1 MLQEVAAERD
11 VLQECMEEQLL
22 KISALQS
29 RLDEQRQK
37 TDSQLK
43 EANLELQTKVHDQE
57 KELNR
62 LLETIENREQEVCTK
77 EVSYRCSVEMKTR
90 C

>member
-1 MLQEVAAERD
+1 
-11 VLQECMEEQLL
+11 MEEQLL

-37 TDSQLK
+37 ADSQLK
-43 EANLELQTKVHDQE
+43 EVNLELQAKVRDQK
-57 KELNR
+57 KEMNR
-62 LLETIENREQEVCTK
+62 LLETVENREH
-77 EVSYRCSVEMKTR
+77 EVSSEEVLYRCSVEMVTY